1 MADSMSSVGVQPIN
15 TPSATRASMIF
26 FTEAGEIA
34 DYRDFCSKVDR
45 VKFRDFA
52 LRLMDKGIYM
62 NPSATLHSLSSIAHT
77 EADIAA
83 TAKAMAEVLDEM
95 P

>member
-1 MADSMSSVGVQPIN
+1 MFQ
-15 TPSATRASMIF
+15 IF
-26 FTEAGEIA
+26 FTDKEEIS
-34 DYRDFCSKVDR
+34 DCRDFSAHVNR
-45 VKFRDFA
+45 TKFRDFA

-62 NPSATLHSLSSIAHT
+62 NPSATLHSLSSIVHT

-83 TAKAMAEVLDEM
+83 TARAMAEVLEEM

>member
-1 MADSMSSVGVQPIN
+1 QGVNSMFQV
-15 TPSATRASMIF
+15 F
-26 FTEAGEIA
+26 FTEAEA
-34 DYRDFCSKVDR
+34 VNDYRDFCSKVDR
-45 VKFRDFA
+45 MKFRDFA
-52 LRLMDKGIYM
+52 LRLMEKGVYM